1 MGQESGRI
9 CDFCSSY
16 CHLTSPWIHILREL
30 QPEESS
36 VGHLDSLT
44 CSSVSSLPLHR
55 HACAEEIFI
64 KHYLSNLSALCTYV
78 LYLHFAHVF
87 LVVKDLH
94 PETEYFDFYLIDYW
108 LIEREKGRTFAKLKS
123 TYIVWEFTLHESYNS
138 LKVLPGGFWLVAS
151 VLTSV
156 RPNLRRKITPLH
168 NVYFVKYDVTVSFM
182 SQVLD
187 TVTYF
192 VP

>member
-1 MGQESGRI
+1 M
-9 CDFCSSY
+9 FFLL
-16 CHLTSPWIHILREL
+16 LTSPWIHILRQL

-44 CSSVSSLPLHR
+44 CSSVSSLPLQR

-64 KHYLSNLSALCTYV
+64 EHYLSKLSALRSLPSLCACIPCRQR
-78 LYLHFAHVF
+78 FA
-87 LVVKDLH
+87 
-94 PETEYFDFYLIDYW
+94 PWNRIYFDFYLIDYW
-108 LIEREKGRTFAKLKS
+108 LIERVKGRTFAKLKS

-156 RPNLRRKITPLH
+156 RPNLRRKITPL
-168 NVYFVKYDVTVSFM
+168 S
-182 SQVLD
+182 
-187 TVTYF
+187 
-192 VP
+192 